1 MVGKASLVIVTVLS
15 EGGQTPFEIVH
26 LNTLAPTPKLET
38 LELACVF
45 TAIVPAPLTNVH
57 TPLPTT
63 GTLPAKVAL
72 VAHTD

>member
-1 MVGKASLVIVTVLS
+1 MVMVLS

-26 LNTLAPTPKLET
+26 LNTFAPTPKLDT
-38 LELACVF
+38 LELACVG

-63 GTLPAKVAL
+63 GKLLAKVAL
-72 VAHTD
+72 VEHTD